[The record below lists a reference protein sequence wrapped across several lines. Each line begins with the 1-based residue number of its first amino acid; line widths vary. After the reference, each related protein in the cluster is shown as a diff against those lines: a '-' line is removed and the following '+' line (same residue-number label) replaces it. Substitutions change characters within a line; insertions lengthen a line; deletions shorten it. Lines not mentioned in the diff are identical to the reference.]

1 MNILLWVLQVVFGL
15 YFTAVGIIHFMIP
28 PGLPDAMS
36 WMYDLSDTLHL
47 ISGTAEILAGLGL
60 ILPGLFKIKTWLTP
74 LAAAGMILVM
84 VGASVYHIQR
94 GEIANIG
101 INLLN
106 ASVMAFIAYGR
117 WKIRPLNEQS

>member
-15 YFTAVGIIHFMIP
+15 YFIAVGIIHFMIP